1 MYLSIY
7 VSVCRSIAISTYLF
21 IYLHIYISVSV
32 NVSSIYLYIYES
44 IYLLIY
50 LCIYL
55 FLCVSIDV
63 SIYLSVYIDVSM
75 YLYMYPSISYL
86 TVNWVHTDTPPA
98 GGFVLPFSLCLS
110 VTSFSDYMKT
120 GSHYLI
126 ISINFFT
133 CSTLV
138 HRWLVPVM
146 AFTIK

>member
-1 MYLSIY
+1 MYLSVDLLLYLHIYLSIY
-7 VSVCRSIAISTYLF
+7 IS
-21 IYLHIYISVSV
+21 IYLCLLMYLVSIYISMS
-32 NVSSIYLYIYES
+32 LYIYWY
-44 IYLLIY
+44 IY
-50 LCIYL
+50 
-55 FLCVSIDV
+55 V
-63 SIYLSVYIDVSM
+63 SIYFCIYISKCLSIDVSM

-98 GGFVLPFSLCLS
+98 GGFVLPFFLCLS